1 LLKSIGIKP
10 GQQGRRPRIH
20 DLRHN
25 REHLIT
31 RTAMLITR

>member
-1 LLKSIGIKP
+1 LRKSGLKP
-10 GQQGRRPRIH
+10 ARGRLGPRLY